1 MKFSKELKYNL
12 LIVALLILLDFGWDF
27 FTSSNKL
34 PIKYSLLF
42 TLTFSISFFTVYFV
56 NYYYLLP
63 RLFNTKKYILFGA
76 SVIFMV
82 FVFAGIR
89 FLLEEILSPI
99 LFNIN
104 NYNINDKN
112 IIFTYFFD
120 SFIFSFKA
128 SLYSTLVYLFFRY
141 KENKDKLHL
150 LEIKHQQA
158 QLTTLKSQLSP
169 HFLFNVLNGFY
180 IELYDE
186 QPKTAND
193 ILKLSQL
200 LRYVTYETSENFVL
214 LEKEIQF
221 LNDYLH
227 FFKRRYESN
236 FYVSFTINGNPKN
249 HKIPSLILINFV
261 ENVCKHGVIN
271 NPNKPAKINI
281 TIDDISLE
289 ITTENH
295 TNTSEKYMETG
306 IGTENIR
313 KRLDVLYNDNFSLT
327 FQQSNNIFNAYL
339 QFPL

>member
-89 FLLEEILSPI
+89 FLLEEVLSPI

-104 NYNINDKN
+104 NYNINDQS

-141 KENKDKLHL
+141 RENKNKLHL

-158 QLTTLKSQLSP
+158 QLTTLKSQISP

-186 QPKTAND
+186 QPETAND
-193 ILKLSQL
+193 ILKLSHL

-236 FYVSFTINGNPKN
+236 FYVSLTINGNPKS
-249 HKIPSLILINFV
+249 HKIPSLILINFI

-271 NPNKPAKINI
+271 NPNKPANINI
-281 TIDDISLE
+281 TIDDISLVV
-289 ITTENH
+289 TTENH
-295 TNTSEKYMETG
+295 TNTSEKYMEIG
-306 IGTENIR
+306 IGTENVR
-313 KRLDVLYNDNFSLT
+313 KRLEVLYNDNFSLT
-327 FQQSNNIFNAYL
+327 FQQSNNIFNTYL

>member
-1 MKFSKELKYNL
+1 MKLSKELKYNL

-89 FLLEEILSPI
+89 FLLEEVLSPI

-104 NYNINDKN
+104 NYNINDQS
-112 IIFTYFFD
+112 IIFAYFFD

-141 KENKDKLHL
+141 RENKNKLHL

-158 QLTTLKSQLSP
+158 QLTTLKSQISP

-186 QPKTAND
+186 QPETAND
-193 ILKLSQL
+193 ILKLSHL

-236 FYVSFTINGNPKN
+236 FYVSLTINGNPKSY
-249 HKIPSLILINFV
+249 KIPSLILINFI

-271 NPNKPAKINI
+271 NPNKPANINI
-281 TIDDISLE
+281 TIDDISLVV
-289 ITTENH
+289 TTENH
-295 TNTSEKYMETG
+295 TNTSEKYMEIG
-306 IGTENIR
+306 IGTKNVR
-313 KRLDVLYNDNFSLT
+313 KRLEVLYNDNFSLT
-327 FQQSNNIFNAYL
+327 FQQSNNIFNTYL

>member
-12 LIVALLILLDFGWDF
+12 LIVAILILLDFGWDF

-42 TLTFSISFFTVYFV
+42 TLTFSISFFTVYFI

-63 RLFNTKKYILFGA
+63 RLFNTKKYILFGT

-82 FVFAGIR
+82 LVFAGIR
-89 FLLEEILSPI
+89 FLLEEVLSPV

-104 NYNINDKN
+104 NYNINN
-112 IIFTYFFD
+112 QSIVFTYFFD

-141 KENKDKLHL
+141 RENKDKIHL

-227 FFKRRYESN
+227 FYKRRYESN

-271 NPNKPAKINI
+271 NPNEPAKINI

-289 ITTENH
+289 VTTENH

-313 KRLDVLYNDNFSLT
+313 KRLEVLYNDNFSLT

>member
-1 MKFSKELKYNL
+1 
-12 LIVALLILLDFGWDF
+12 
-27 FTSSNKL
+27 
-34 PIKYSLLF
+34 
-42 TLTFSISFFTVYFV
+42 
-56 NYYYLLP
+56 
-63 RLFNTKKYILFGA
+63 
-76 SVIFMV
+76 MV

-104 NYNINDKN
+104 NYNINN
-112 IIFTYFFD
+112 QSIVFTYFFD

-141 KENKDKLHL
+141 RENKNKLHL

-158 QLTTLKSQLSP
+158 QLTTLKSQISP

-186 QPKTAND
+186 QPETAND
-193 ILKLSQL
+193 ILKLSHL
-200 LRYVTYETSENFVL
+200 LRYVTYETSENFVF
-214 LEKEIQF
+214 LENEIQF

-236 FYVSFTINGNPKN
+236 FYVSFTIHGTPKN
-249 HKIPSLILINFV
+249 HKIPSLILINFI

-271 NPNKPAKINI
+271 NPNKPANINI
-281 TIDDISLE
+281 TIDDISLVV
-289 ITTENH
+289 TTENH

-313 KRLDVLYNDNFSLT
+313 KRLEVLYNDNFLLT

>member
-12 LIVALLILLDFGWDF
+12 LIIALLVLLDFGWDF
-27 FTSSNKL
+27 FTSSNRL
-34 PIKYSLLF
+34 PISYSLLF

-76 SVIFMV
+76 SVIFMI

-89 FLLEEILSPI
+89 FLLEEVLSPI

-104 NYNINDKN
+104 NYNINDQS

-141 KENKDKLHL
+141 RDNKDKLHL

-158 QLTTLKSQLSP
+158 QLATLKSQISP

-180 IELYDE
+180 VDLYDE
-186 QPKTAND
+186 KPETAND

-200 LRYVTYETSENFVL
+200 LRYVTYETSEDFVL
-214 LEKEIQF
+214 LEKEVQF
-221 LNDYLH
+221 INDYLH
-227 FFKRRYESN
+227 FFKRRYENN
-236 FYVSFTINGNPKN
+236 FHVNFIVDGNLKN

-271 NPNKPAKINI
+271 NPNKPAKINV
-281 TIDDISLE
+281 TIDDISLT
-289 ITTENH
+289 IATKNH
-295 TNTSEKYMETG
+295 TNTSEKYMEIG

-313 KRLDVLYNDNFSLT
+313 KRLEVLYNDNFSLT
-327 FQQSNNIFNAYL
+327 FQQSNNIFNAHL
-339 QFPL
+339 QLPL